1 MSSRIVYKDGKEFV
15 CGYTQASKL
24 VETEGWSW
32 TATAIE
38 LKPKKKTAKA
48 KKVKVEA
55 DAEIQPGSTF
65 DDGEPLN
72 TDFDT
77 NKQENE

>member
-1 MSSRIVYKDGKEFV
+1 MGFRIVYKDGKEFV
-15 CGYTQASKL
+15 CGLSQASKL

-32 TATAIE
+32 KATSIE
-38 LKPKKKTAKA
+38 LKPSKKTAKA

>member
-15 CGYTQASKL
+15 CGLSQASKL

-32 TATAIE
+32 TTTSIE